1 MMFCCC
7 AAGGFLTAQGYAIK
21 SRNMKLIL
29 SMLND
34 IKRMI
39 RFSRPEMSEII
50 DRLEENDNL
59 RSLNIIHQESDFR
72 FFDFS
77 SLKLGQTTEKTLN
90 NYFEKFGTRDY
101 ESEMETLNETID
113 TMIDYTSAAETDRIQ
128 KGRLYSCMGLL
139 VGTFAVVILV

>member
-1 MMFCCC
+1 MFCCC
-7 AAGGFLTAQGYAIK
+7 TAGGFLIARGYATK
-21 SRNMKLIL
+21 SKNMKLVL

-39 RFSRPEMSEII
+39 RFSRPEISEIL
-50 DRLEENDNL
+50 DRLEENDSFRAL
-59 RSLNIIHQESDFR
+59 SIIHKDSNYG

-77 SLKLGQTTEKTLN
+77 SLRLGQTTEKTLD

-113 TMIDYTSAAETDRIQ
+113 TMMDYTSAAENDRVQ

-139 VGTFAVVILV
+139 IGTFAVVILV